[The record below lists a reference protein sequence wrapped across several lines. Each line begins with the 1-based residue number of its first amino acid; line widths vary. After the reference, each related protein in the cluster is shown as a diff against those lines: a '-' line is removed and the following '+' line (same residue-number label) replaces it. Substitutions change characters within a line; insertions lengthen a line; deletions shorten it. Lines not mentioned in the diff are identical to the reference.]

1 MSKANLRSLL
11 GQLHERLAHAEALD
25 AESRALLLTV
35 ARDIEKAL
43 AADAPAPAA
52 AAGEPL
58 ETLAVRFEA
67 DHPALAGVLRQI
79 MDTLGKAGI

>member
-1 MSKANLRSLL
+1 MSSQDLSGLL
-11 GQLHERLAHAEALD
+11 GQLHTRLAHARSLD
-25 AESRALLLTV
+25 AESRRLLLAV
-35 ARDIEKAL
+35 AADIEKAL
-43 AADAPAPAA
+43 ASDDVAAVAP
-52 AAGEPL
+52 EQPL

>member
-1 MSKANLRSLL
+1 MSSQDLRGLL
-11 GQLHERLAHAEALD
+11 GQLHARLSSARSLD
-25 AESRALLLTV
+25 PESRALLLTV
-35 ARDIEKAL
+35 AADIEKAL
-43 AADAPAPAA
+43 AGNDVAAVAP
-52 AAGEPL
+52 EQPL